1 MRHIAY
7 RIWQAGSRISDGF
20 GLWQHEVMFGDFA
33 PLVAEAWYGG
43 LDATGHDPVDMVWY
57 GNMRDARHIA
67 DQLQDCVTRLP
78 RSDQR
83 QTAAGR
89 LPLLCEALFAELE
102 SIVMAGSEVH
112 GPDLYPIWD
121 YLPSWTPED
130 KDKMEKI
137 WVFIEDNETNYGA
150 TSDLQNFTCWR

>member
-67 DQLQDCVTRLP
+67 DQLQDCV
-78 RSDQR
+78 DNFQIR
-83 QTAAGR
+83 QHGG
-89 LPLLCEALFAELE
+89 LLMHRELLAELE

-137 WVFIEDNETNYGA
+137 WVFIEDNETKYGE